1 MPWQPTK
8 DAVQRLWGRRWVRR
22 ISYTVVAGATV
33 LTVTPWL
40 ATRPAILRWAV
51 GRIDAL
57 VQEETGL
64 PLTIRQIEL
73 HPILG
78 SVVFHDLTL
87 GGDLLTIQKAEFQA
101 ELWSLLGPTRHLYS
115 VRLEHP
121 HLRLTEAGL
130 ASIKLKVRPPR
141 TGPLP
146 QFRLDRFSLTGGEID
161 VPEPLRGLPAL
172 HYGFDVKATGL
183 GPNHVRVNVTG
194 PQLTVLGPGG
204 WEKGR
209 LDLQGEASEPLLLVQ
224 EAYVNVGE
232 SQVRLNGRYEAPT
245 TKATERIEAKLT
257 GLLNLSQ
264 AFRWGKFSK
273 PPMTGEL
280 DLAGTLNGSLAH
292 PQWTFAAAGQKL
304 KPSLGEFLPGS
315 LELKTSG
322 TLEQAHLGHLR
333 WNSPQGE
340 LGVQGVWSRMAP
352 IQASVQGTNIDFD
365 ALGRA
370 LRLPE
375 FQGVRGVLQAQVQ
388 GPGAGEAPTRL
399 DRWRA
404 SLKVAISQRGKDAG
418 GLGANLDRGRATL
431 DRLKLNLDAFKLE
444 GKATATLGPKALL
457 AVAGEGQAEIDA
469 NQVARALRAW
479 KVVDLDMEGQTS
491 ARAKVRWS
499 RGAGLELDG
508 SVEVAHPR
516 WHGARA
522 DSLQAKVVEI
532 RGSEL
537 RVKDIDLVKD
547 EGRGG
552 GELWLT
558 WAKVAP
564 GQPQMDMCYTAF
576 RLPVAEG
583 LRAADLKDQEGKD
596 LPLTGTAGGWVR
608 LQGPYAHLLLNGSMQ
623 VEAGEAYGI
632 NIPAASSDF
641 WMDLEALRMKLS
653 DVRIGERLDQLG
665 RIEIPPEGPLALTG
679 LAEMD
684 FRRWTW
690 WVDLDGRLDSQL
702 LNLPGPRVQSLV
714 KARLLGP
721 ITSPFGAMELPEG
734 RVDLSRGR
742 IFFSGRSVEGLE
754 GNVELVKGRLEGRLA
769 MADMA
774 RPLLTFQ
781 VHREG
786 PDLTGDLALNLSP
799 ESARTTT
806 LAGGLTNDLL
816 EDLSLDAK
824 AQGRWQHGQGVT
836 WKGSLDQFAAQF
848 GAFELHQGGASSLR
862 GNALGAALDITLE
875 GSARVPASPSSPQ
888 ATPPSSPLAPPPA
901 PPQAAHMRISGTLPF
916 SGSAPMALQVQG
928 AADLAHMKAIL
939 DRFLEVDQY
948 SLLSE
953 LRVSGTSR
961 FDVLAHGTYLD
972 PQLDGT
978 LSLDQGQMNLRGYQ
992 GAEDIQA
999 QVLLK
1004 GRTLSVPADKP
1015 VRGTLAHGDL
1025 KASGMLTWRLG
1036 GLEAYAIDATLDNF
1050 QLRDVPDGLDLQ
1062 GSLQATLNGS
1072 EEGGL
1077 LKGKLRA
1084 DRLSYHAEVKLAD
1097 LILRSALS
1105 DSGGLTGLDLDD
1117 PLERIQLDLDLELR
1131 TPWSFD
1137 TNLLKLEGRTEG
1149 PFQVLGTLAHPVP
1162 KGIMVFQPGGRITN
1176 IFPAGDMVVDRGSL
1190 TFSESRPMDPLINL
1204 QGNVSSIPGYTVNL
1218 DIRGTLSNL
1227 AIVPSSTPS
1236 LRQDEIVAILINP
1249 GNVANVGTAG
1259 ASSGV
1264 TQGAITSGLASAG
1277 SGLISTLAFAPFQE
1291 QLRRTL
1297 GLDRV
1302 NVAVRTTTLGT
1313 PETEVTLGKSVS
1325 LLGQRSAFVVSHKK
1339 SGELSI
1345 TSGQVEWRFGN
1356 FILQLGASQ
1365 SSGTGINPS
1374 GEIRHTWSPK

>member
-51 GRIDAL
+51 ARIGAV

-64 PLTIRQIEL
+64 PLTIARIEL
-73 HPILG
+73 HPLLG
-78 SVVFHDLTL
+78 SVVFYDITL
-87 GGDLLTIQKAEFQA
+87 GDDILTIQKAEFQA

-130 ASIKLKVRPPR
+130 AAIKLKARPPR
-141 TGPLP
+141 TTPLP

-172 HYGFDVKATGL
+172 HYGFDVKATGM
-183 GPNHVRVNVTG
+183 GPNHVRVHVTG
-194 PQLTVLGPGG
+194 PQLTVKGPGG

-209 LDLQGEASEPLLLVQ
+209 LDLQGEASEPVLVLQ
-224 EAYVNVGE
+224 EAYLHLGE
-232 SQVRLNGRYEAPT
+232 SQVRLNGRYEASTP
-245 TKATERIEAKLT
+245 KAADRIEASLT
-257 GLLNLSQ
+257 GLLNLTQ
-264 AFRWGKFSK
+264 AFRWGAFSK
-273 PPMTGEL
+273 PPMTGDL
-280 DLAGTLNGSLAH
+280 DLAGTLNGSTAH

-304 KPSLGEFLPGS
+304 DPSRGEFLPGS
-315 LELKTSG
+315 LDLKGSG
-322 TLEQAHLGHLR
+322 SLEQARLDHLR
-333 WNSPQGE
+333 WHSAQGD
-340 LGVQGVWSRMAP
+340 LQVQGAWSRKAP
-352 IQASVQGTNIDFD
+352 IQANVQGTNIDFD

-388 GPGAGEAPTRL
+388 GPGPAELPARL

-404 SLKVAISQRGKDAG
+404 SLKVAITQHGKDAG
-418 GLGANLDRGRATL
+418 GLGASLDRGRATL
-431 DRLKLNLDAFKLE
+431 DRLELDLDAFKLE
-444 GKATATLGPKALL
+444 GTGSATLGPKGLVGL
-457 AVAGEGQAEIDA
+457 AGEGQTEVDA
-469 NQVARALRAW
+469 SQVARALHAW
-479 KVVDLDMEGQTS
+479 RVVDLDMEGQTS
-491 ARAKVRWS
+491 ARAQVRWS
-499 RGAGLELDG
+499 HGAGLELDG

-522 DSLQAKVVEI
+522 DSVLAKVVEI

-537 RVKDIDLVKD
+537 RIKDIDLVKD

-552 GELWLT
+552 GDLWLT

-564 GQPQMDMCYTAF
+564 GQTQMDMCYTAF

-583 LRAADLKDQEGKD
+583 LKAADLKDREGKD

-608 LQGPYAHLLLNGSMQ
+608 LQGPYRHMLLKGSLQ
-623 VEAGEAYGI
+623 VESGEAYGTK
-632 NIPAASSDF
+632 IPAASSDF
-641 WMDLEALRMKLS
+641 WMDLESLQMKLS

-665 RIEIPPEGPLALTG
+665 RLDIPPEGALALTG
-679 LAEMD
+679 MADMD
-684 FRRWTW
+684 FRHWTW
-690 WVDLDGRLDSQL
+690 LVDLGGRLDTQL
-702 LNLPGPRVQSLV
+702 LNLPGPRVQSMV
-714 KARLLGP
+714 KARLQGP
-721 ITSPFGAMELPEG
+721 ITSPFGTMDLPEG
-734 RVDLSRGR
+734 RVDLNRGR
-742 IFFSGRSVEGLE
+742 IFFSDQSVEGLE
-754 GNVELVKGRLEGRLA
+754 GHVELTRGRLEGLVA
-769 MADMA
+769 MEGMA
-774 RPLLTFQ
+774 SPLLQFH

-786 PDLTGDLALNLSP
+786 PDLAGELALNLS
-799 ESARTTT
+799 SASANTTA
-806 LAGGLTNDLL
+806 LAAGLTNDLL

-824 AQGRWQHGQGVT
+824 AKGRWKNGRDLS
-836 WKGSLDQFAAQF
+836 WSGSLDQLTAQF
-848 GAFELHQGGASSLR
+848 GAFELHQGGASTLR
-862 GNALGAALDITLE
+862 GNALGASLDITLE
-875 GSARVPASPSSPQ
+875 GSARGPAPQTPPQ
-888 ATPPSSPLAPPPA
+888 AVPQT
-901 PPQAAHMRISGTLPF
+901 PPQAAHIRLSGTVPF
-916 SGSAPMALQVQG
+916 SGSAPMALKVQG
-928 AADLAHMKAIL
+928 AADLAHLKTIL
-939 DRFLEVDQY
+939 DRFMEVDQY
-948 SLLSE
+948 SLLSD
-953 LRVSGTSR
+953 LRVQGTSR
-961 FDVLAHGTYLD
+961 LDILAHGSFFD
-972 PQLDGT
+972 PLLDGT
-978 LSLDQGQMNLRGYQ
+978 LSLDKGQMNLRGYQ

-999 QVLLK
+999 QVVLK
-1004 GRTLSVPADKP
+1004 GRTLSVAADNP

-1025 KASGMLTWRLG
+1025 KASGTVTWHLG
-1036 GLEAYAIDATLDNF
+1036 GIEAYAIDASLDNF

-1062 GSLQATLNGS
+1062 GSLQATLSGTD
-1072 EEGGL
+1072 EGGL

-1117 PLERIQLDLDLELR
+1117 PLERIRLELDLELR

-1137 TNLLKLEGRTEG
+1137 TNLLKLEGRPEG

-1190 TFSESRPMDPLINL
+1190 TFSESRPMDPVINL

-1259 ASSGV
+1259 ATSGV

-1291 QLRRTL
+1291 QLRKTL

-1302 NVAVRTTTLGT
+1302 NVALRSNTLGST
-1313 PETEVTLGKSVS
+1313 EREVTLGKYIS
-1325 LLGQRSAFVVSHKK
+1325 LFGQRSALVASYTK

-1345 TSGQVEWRFGN
+1345 TSGQVEWRFGGV
-1356 FILQLGASQ
+1356 ILQLGFSE
-1365 SSGTGINPS
+1365 SSGTGVNPS